1 MNNNYINND
10 RDFETFVNSTL
21 NYDNNNRSPR
31 QDKYDLQ
38 ITSILANHKNQLKFA
53 RIFAHYFANRA
64 VTNDYTYS
72 STCCVCMDTNNYC
85 IKICDCSEVKYC
97 YKCFKEYVK
106 TSILADPIKINSI
119 INGWRSREQ
128 KLDLSE
134 LVSCSICHKSH
145 VLGLVENII
154 EKTPRSKSSRET
166 EIGDYLLSLDFFSET
181 VPNQGDFKWYIL
193 FNKDGRIRYNL
204 VQLER
209 LYDLPDNDNNDN
221 NNNNTPNNPNTPN
234 TPNNPNNPNTN
245 IEDDETRLRKAGFI
259 HIFEISSP
267 STTEHQQIKAILN
280 RGVNQTT
287 EKTKQSLLHFN
298 PSRLKLV

>member
-1 MNNNYINND
+1 MNNNYITND
-10 RDFETFVNSTL
+10 RDFEMFVNSTL
-21 NYDNNNRSPR
+21 NYDNNNRSPT
-31 QDKYDLQ
+31 QNKYDLQ
-38 ITSILANHKNQLKFA
+38 IKSILANHKNQLKFA

-106 TSILADPIKINSI
+106 TSILADPIKINST
-119 INGWRSREQ
+119 INSWRSREQ

-154 EKTPRSKSSRET
+154 ENTLRSKSSRET

-209 LYDLPDNDNNDN
+209 LSDLPDNNNDN
-221 NNNNTPNNPNTPN
+221 KNNNTPNLS
-234 TPNNPNNPNTN
+234 NTN

-280 RGVNQTT
+280 RGINQPT

-298 PSRLKLV
+298 PSRLKLL

>member
-1 MNNNYINND
+1 MNNNYITND
-10 RDFETFVNSTL
+10 ADFETFVNSTL
-21 NYDNNNRSPR
+21 NYDNNNNNNRSPT

-38 ITSILANHKNQLKFA
+38 ITSILANHKNQLRFT
-53 RIFAHYFANRA
+53 RLFAHYFINRA

-106 TSILADPIKINSI
+106 TSILADPIKINST
-119 INGWRSREQ
+119 INSWRSREQ
-128 KLDLSE
+128 KLDLACV
-134 LVSCSICHKSH
+134 VSCSICHKSH

-154 EKTPRSKSSRET
+154 ENIPRGRSSHDR

-193 FNKDGRIRYNL
+193 FNKDGRVRYNL

-209 LYDLPDNDNNDN
+209 LCDLPDINNN
-221 NNNNTPNNPNTPN
+221 NKNNNTPHTDV
-234 TPNNPNNPNTN
+234 
-245 IEDDETRLRKAGFI
+245 EDDETRLRKAGFI

-280 RGVNQTT
+280 RGINQST
-287 EKTKQSLLHFN
+287 EKTKQALQHFN
-298 PSRLKLV
+298 PSRLKLL

>member
-1 MNNNYINND
+1 MNNNYITND
-10 RDFETFVNSTL
+10 RDFEMFVNSTL
-21 NYDNNNRSPR
+21 NYDNNNRSPT
-31 QDKYDLQ
+31 QNKYDLQ

-106 TSILADPIKINSI
+106 TSILTDPIKINST
-119 INGWRSREQ
+119 INSWRSREQ

-154 EKTPRSKSSRET
+154 ENTLRSKSSRET

-209 LYDLPDNDNNDN
+209 LSDLPNNNNDN
-221 NNNNTPNNPNTPN
+221 KNNNTPNLS
-234 TPNNPNNPNTN
+234 NTN

-298 PSRLKLV
+298 PSRLKLL